1 MPFQA
6 QDGLRYFSFESLSAT
21 TTHGVFSRRGGVSPA
36 PWSSL
41 NVGSMVGDDA
51 ARVREN
57 RARTLAVFDRPEA
70 SIFDAWLVHS
80 AEVLCAD
87 APRPLADL
95 PAQAD
100 VVLTDRPEVTLFLR
114 FADCVPILLHDP
126 VKAVVGIAH
135 AGWLGTIRGV
145 ARAAVAELKRRY
157 GCRPEDILA
166 GIGPSIGPDH
176 YQVGT
181 DVVSQVQQAFGR
193 ESEAVLQSRD
203 SKEYLDLWLG
213 NMLQLQAMGV
223 TQIETAGICTA
234 CNLDDWYS
242 HRAEHGKTGRFGAL
256 LALPV

>member
-1 MPFQA
+1 
-6 QDGLRYFSFESLSAT
+6 
-21 TTHGVFSRRGGVSPA
+21 
-36 PWSSL
+36 
-41 NVGSMVGDDA
+41 MVGDDA

-57 RARTLAVFDRPEA
+57 RARTFAVFDRPEA

-87 APRPLADL
+87 APRPLAHL

-126 VKAVVGIAH
+126 VKAVIGIAH
-135 AGWLGTIRGV
+135 AGWLGTVRGV

-176 YQVGT
+176 YQVGG

-223 TQIETAGICTA
+223 AQIETAGICTA